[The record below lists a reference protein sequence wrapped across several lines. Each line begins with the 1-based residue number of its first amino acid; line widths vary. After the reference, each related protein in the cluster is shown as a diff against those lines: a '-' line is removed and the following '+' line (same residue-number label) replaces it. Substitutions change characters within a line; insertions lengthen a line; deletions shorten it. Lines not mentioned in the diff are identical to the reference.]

1 MAKTIKFKND
11 IYLDSTGICRDIITL
26 TMSSDKSGNTSNN
39 IKVPFDNY
47 ISVGKKLSLVN
58 NQVQI
63 GKNVKKVMISGACF
77 IDTANG
83 NNYLWLSIKQNSKWV
98 ASNLT
103 AGGMIY
109 KSCSIA
115 SKIIDVKEGDLIGLY
130 IDNTGG
136 TPYNIRSGHNSYLT
150 VEVVE

>member
-1 MAKTIKFKND
+1 MTKTIKFKNN

-26 TMSSDKSGNTSNN
+26 LMSSGKSGNTSNN
-39 IKVPFDNY
+39 IKVPFDRY
-47 ISVGKKLSLVN
+47 ISVGKKLSLVD
-58 NQVQI
+58 NQVRI
-63 GKNVKKVMISGACF
+63 GKNIKKVMVSGACF
-77 IDTANG
+77 IDTPNN
-83 NNYLWLSIKQNSKWV
+83 NNYLWLSIKQNDNWV

-115 SKIIDVKEGDLIGLY
+115 SRILDVKEGDLIGLY

-136 TPYNIRSGHNSYLT
+136 TPYNIRDGHNTYLT